1 MTILSVVLQLCQD
14 WCICWACRQIWLTYW
29 ATADYIYSIPS
40 TIASTVS
47 PSGKRFTRREALPLM
62 SSRESL
68 WWRWRTSTCSSSPLL
83 RVSAAPSFSAYSSNL
98 KGTSRSRH
106 SPTGAS
112 LRLVKVTS
120 SSFYFYIIDCIV
132 LRNLHEGFKLLQVGY
147 CCRLLLLCL
156 MTLYLVTGLGCQD
169 ATFR

>member
-1 MTILSVVLQLCQD
+1 MVDI
-14 WCICWACRQIWLTYW
+14 R

-120 SSFYFYIIDCIV
+120 SSFYFYIIDCYAI
-132 LRNLHEGFKLLQVGY
+132 KLIMTIDYDYDSVTESTWRIQAVVGY

-169 ATFR
+169 ATFMYIP